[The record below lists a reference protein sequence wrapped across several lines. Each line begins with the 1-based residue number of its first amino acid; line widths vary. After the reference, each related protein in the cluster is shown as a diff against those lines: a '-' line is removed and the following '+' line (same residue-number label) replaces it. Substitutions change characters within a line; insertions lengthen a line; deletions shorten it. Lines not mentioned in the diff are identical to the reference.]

1 MLQFNPYNR
10 PTAKELLK
18 HKMFDEIRNDDCEHS
33 ASYRI
38 NIDIDNDIDEPEDK
52 LNVKEFASKVKS
64 KLAMQLLKLHGKKNL
79 KYI

>member
-52 LNVKEFASKVKS
+52 
-64 KLAMQLLKLHGKKNL
+64 
-79 KYI
+79 